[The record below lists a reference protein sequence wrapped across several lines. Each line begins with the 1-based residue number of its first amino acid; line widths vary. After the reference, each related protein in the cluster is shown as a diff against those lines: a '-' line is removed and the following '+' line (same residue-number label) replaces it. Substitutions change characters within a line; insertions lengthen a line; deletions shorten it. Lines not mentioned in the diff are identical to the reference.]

1 MYIHYNQMICYI
13 CGNKTK
19 AIVLPV
25 LLFYSLHFYVPHVR
39 TIKCKM
45 IW

>member
-19 AIVLPV
+19 AIVPV
-25 LLFYSLHFYVPHVR
+25 GLWLIS
-39 TIKCKM
+39 
-45 IW
+45 

>member
-19 AIVLPV
+19 AIVKAIVLPG
-25 LLFYSLHFYVPHVR
+25 LWLIS
-39 TIKCKM
+39 
-45 IW
+45 